1 VAASL
6 ACHHPTASDVS
17 DSTFVR
23 SMSELRLVAQDT
35 SLDSAG
41 RARKRDSVLMAYRL
55 TPATLESAASR
66 LAGNPEH
73 AALLLHA
80 IDTKVATANRPRPPV
95 TPVTPRP
102 NGLPGQHPAPSKL
115 PASSTAVKGAR

>member
-1 VAASL
+1 M

-23 SMSELRLVAQDT
+23 SMSELRLVAADT
-35 SLDSAG
+35 SLDSVG
-41 RARKRDSVLMAYRL
+41 RARKRDSVLAVYRL

-80 IDTKVATANRPRPPV
+80 IDAKVAAANRPRPPV
-95 TPVTPRP
+95 ARVA
-102 NGLPGQHPAPSKL
+102 PAPSKL
-115 PASSTAVKGAR
+115 PASSTATKGVK